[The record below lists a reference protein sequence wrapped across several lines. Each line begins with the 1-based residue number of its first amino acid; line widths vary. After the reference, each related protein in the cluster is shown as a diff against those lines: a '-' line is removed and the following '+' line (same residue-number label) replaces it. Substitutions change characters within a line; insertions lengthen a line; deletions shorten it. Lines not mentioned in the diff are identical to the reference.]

1 MQKESPLIPLETP
14 EYRRRGFGTGIVN
27 HIDRR
32 RDTSP
37 RTTTYVPRPT
47 HDERR
52 DDDPDAAMLA
62 LRRRTTGEEQRVALD
77 DDDDDDATTGSQ
89 S

>member
-1 MQKESPLIPLETP
+1 MT
-14 EYRRRGFGTGIVN
+14 EYCRRGFGYVCIHQSHRSDDGR
-27 HIDRR
+27 HFARA
-32 RDTSP
+32 P
-37 RTTTYVPRPT
+37 TTYVPRPT

>member
-1 MQKESPLIPLETP
+1 MTNDRVKCNRVLMKRVWEPCDAFRSAT
-14 EYRRRGFGTGIVN
+14 RRHFARA
-27 HIDRR
+27 
-32 RDTSP
+32 P
-37 RTTTYVPRPT
+37 TTTYVPRPT

-62 LRRRTTGEEQRVALD
+62 LRRRTTGEQQRVAL
-77 DDDDDDATTGSQ
+77 DDDDATTGSQ

>member
-1 MQKESPLIPLETP
+1 MPYIKRIRPIKRKTKRMDASITSIG
-14 EYRRRGFGTGIVN
+14 RRA
-27 HIDRR
+27 RR
-32 RDTSP
+32 HFAP
-37 RTTTYVPRPT
+37 TTYVPRPT

-62 LRRRTTGEEQRVALD
+62 LRRRTPGEEQRVALD
-77 DDDDDDATTGSQ
+77 DDDDATTGSQ